1 MKIYNK
7 EKTKVLENPDR
18 DLGYLINDKLTIHH
32 DAVEGVQEQGH
43 YNVIAEY
50 PNGGKDVEWVVDVP
64 GVEAK
69 EAYDETEEILVYIP
83 YTEVELQKVSA
94 QKRIR
99 ELKKFL
105 ADTDYKCMKHAD
117 GEISDEEYEE
127 IKIQRHQWRLE
138 IGEWEKYL

>member
-1 MKIYNK
+1 MKIYNQAK
-7 EKTKVLENPDR
+7 SQILKDPDMSLGRLEKDVL
-18 DLGYLINDKLTIHH
+18 ITHH
-32 DAVEGVQEQGH
+32 DAQQEVKEEGH
-43 YNVIAEY
+43 YITTAEY
-50 PNGGKDVEWVVDVP
+50 PNGGKTIEWVIDVP

-69 EAYDETEEILVYIP
+69 EAYDEEEEILIYIP
-83 YTEVELQKVSA
+83 YTEAELQKINA

-99 ELKKFL
+99 ELKKLL

-127 IKIQRHQWRLE
+127 TKAQRHQWRLE